1 MAQQRTTFQLH
12 DLVYFSA
19 QQDSIFKITELRAD
33 GTVDIECCLAN
44 DQVLSYDM
52 VAKEM
57 LKKIVQA
64 D

>member
-1 MAQQRTTFQLH
+1 MAQQHTTFQLN

-19 QQDSIFKITELRAD
+19 QQDSIFKITELRTD
-33 GTVDIECCLAN
+33 GTVNIECCLAN

-52 VAKEM
+52 VATEM
-57 LKKIVQA
+57 LRKVIKV